1 MFLLPYSRC
10 LGRALCCRLYGKGF
24 LESEAQSRLGMTAH
38 SLSRSWSLQSHRE
51 ERLSKESQTPLGRRC
66 WQLDSGACVDRMEG
80 LGTRGK
86 RKESSP
92 DFLMQIS
99 GEKS

>member
-1 MFLLPYSRC
+1 MNKY
-10 LGRALCCRLYGKGF
+10 
-24 LESEAQSRLGMTAH
+24 
-38 SLSRSWSLQSHRE
+38 
-51 ERLSKESQTPLGRRC
+51 SQTPLGRRC
-66 WQLDSGACVDRMEG
+66 WQLDSGACVDRIEG

-86 RKESSP
+86 RKERGR